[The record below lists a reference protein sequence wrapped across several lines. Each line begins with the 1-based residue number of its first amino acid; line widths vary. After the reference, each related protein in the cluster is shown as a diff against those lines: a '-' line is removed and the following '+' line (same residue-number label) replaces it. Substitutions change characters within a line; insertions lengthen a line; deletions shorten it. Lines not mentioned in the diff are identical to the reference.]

1 MVKDKIKEF
10 CSSQQ
15 IGSKGIKLVILDEC
29 DNMTSTAQFALR
41 RIVEKYT
48 KSTRFCLI
56 CNFVSKVIPALQSRT
71 TKFRF
76 SPLPQ
81 PAIEKKLSEVI
92 SKEGITIDQDAIDAM
107 VKISKGD
114 MRKVMNILESCA
126 LSYRQG
132 ITADIIFNVT
142 GRPSKEDVKELFR
155 ALLNDEFEACLEK
168 FMQKKKEKSLCLDDL
183 VGEIHE

>member
-1 MVKDKIKEF
+1 VKDKIKEF

-15 IGSKGIKLVILDEC
+15 IMSKGIKLVILDEC

-48 KSTRFCLI
+48 KTTRFCLI

-81 PAIEKKLSEVI
+81 LAI
-92 SKEGITIDQDAIDAM
+92 
-107 VKISKGD
+107 
-114 MRKVMNILESCA
+114 
-126 LSYRQG
+126 
-132 ITADIIFNVT
+132 
-142 GRPSKEDVKELFR
+142 
-155 ALLNDEFEACLEK
+155 
-168 FMQKKKEKSLCLDDL
+168 
-183 VGEIHE
+183 